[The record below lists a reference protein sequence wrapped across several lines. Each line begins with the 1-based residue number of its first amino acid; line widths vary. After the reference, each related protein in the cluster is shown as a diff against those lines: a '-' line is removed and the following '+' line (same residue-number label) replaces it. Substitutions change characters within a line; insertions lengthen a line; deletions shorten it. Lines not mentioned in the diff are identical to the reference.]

1 MAIIALPW
9 SFRIVYGFMSDN
21 FRIFGTKRR
30 GHILMNAGCCIVT
43 MCSLIIFNNLGKYF
57 ITFCLIIS
65 QLNMAYNDTVT
76 EALTVQASNKGVINA
91 SESLNTISFYFQ
103 TLGAICGAL
112 IVLISEEH

>member
-1 MAIIALPW
+1 
-9 SFRIVYGFMSDN
+9 
-21 FRIFGTKRR
+21 
-30 GHILMNAGCCIVT
+30 MNAGCCIVT

-91 SESLNTISFYFQ
+91 SESLNTISYYFQ